1 VVKLDRFQL
10 YCMLLITVA
19 PVAFLE
25 QTREAITFVAN
36 DAWLAFA
43 GALLPGLIVAALYTD
58 LLKNSR
64 WPFPRMLEEH
74 LGKWPGKLL
83 GLLYVPFFIL
93 VCAYTL
99 RVFTDFI
106 ETNVLPGTPIS
117 VFIVVLLL
125 VSFLVLKIGL
135 NALPRVCVAVT
146 IIGLPFSFLIGLLAL
161 GEQPDWGN
169 LLPLG
174 YMQLSHFFLATT
186 ATSAVVFKV
195 MPVLTL
201 GFFVSPGEKPLIF
214 KTLFQVVISYVLL
227 MVLLTVAT
235 IVNLGG
241 EAARF
246 FSFPAFSAIR
256 LISIG
261 RFIQNIDIVFIG
273 IWILGIFAVLA
284 LFWFMMAYTTQ
295 ECLGLSDYRFLLAP
309 SALIIGVLAVQLA
322 PNIIVLEKTIREI
335 IPASYLAFFL
345 VIPLLTWV
353 VMRLKRWLGRS
364 PGPAAPAQVGSG
376 SE

>member
-1 VVKLDRFQL
+1 MVKLDRFQL
-10 YCMLLITVA
+10 YCMLLLTVA

-25 QTREAITFVAN
+25 QTREAIAFIAN
-36 DAWLAFA
+36 NAWLAFA
-43 GALLPGLIVAALYTD
+43 GALLPGLVIAALYTD

-74 LGKWPGKLL
+74 LGRWPGKVL

-117 VFIVVLLL
+117 VFIVLLLL
-125 VSFLVLKIGL
+125 VSWLVLKVGL
-135 NALPRVCVAVT
+135 NTLPRVCVVVT

-161 GEQPDWGN
+161 AEQPDWGN

-195 MPVLTL
+195 MPVLTF
-201 GFFVSPGEKPLIF
+201 GFFVAPGEKPLIF
-214 KTLFQVVISYVLL
+214 KTIFQVVVTYVLL
-227 MVLLTVAT
+227 MALLTAAT
-235 IVNLGG
+235 ILNLGG
-241 EAARF
+241 EAANL
-246 FSFPAFSAIR
+246 FSFPAFSVIR

-284 LFWFMMAYTTQ
+284 LFWFMMAYTAQ
-295 ECLGLSDYRFLLAP
+295 ACLGLFDYRFLLAP
-309 SALIIGVLAVQLA
+309 SALIIGVLAVQLS
-322 PNIIVLEKTIREI
+322 PNIIVLEETIRQV
-335 IPASYLAFFL
+335 IPASYLVFFL
-345 VIPLLTWV
+345 FIPLLTWV
-353 VMRLKRWLGRS
+353 VMRLNRWLGRS
-364 PGPAAPAQVGSG
+364 PRPSAPAQVGSS